1 VAFTISNLGG
11 EPIVPWQQVEWLDDV
26 SAWIS
31 ARAELTGRP
40 EPHSRHTKPWSVLFR
55 APTAN
60 GLLWF
65 KEVCPALAFEPA
77 LTEAL
82 ARRVPDCTPELFA
95 LEGRRMLIRDA
106 GEPLTTLHDP
116 ASQGWLDVVARYAE
130 LQIEL
135 APVAAELP
143 APDSRPDKLVSR
155 FGERVRELVEVLG
168 DVVPLSLAHLGM
180 QHKHVH
186 VRDGR
191 LVFLDW
197 ADAAI
202 AHPFC
207 GLSETFHVLVNR
219 HGAEAGGPEVL
230 RARDAYLEPWTTFA
244 PAGEL
249 RRIFA
254 AGNVLGKLCQVAGWE
269 RKLATMPVAVQEQY
283 AHKPEKW
290 LRSFEGALHAPEK
303 LGAWATDLA

>member
-1 VAFTISNLGG
+1 VDGATI
-11 EPIVPWQQVEWLDDV
+11 PWQRLGWLDDV
-26 SAWIS
+26 TDWIS
-31 ARAELTGRP
+31 ARVELTGSL
-40 EPHSRHTKPWSVLFR
+40 ELHSRHTKPWSVLAR
-55 APTAN
+55 VPAAS

-82 ARRVPDCTPELFA
+82 ARRAPDCTPELFA
-95 LEGRRMLIRDA
+95 VEGSRMLIRDA
-106 GEPLTTLHDP
+106 GEPLSGLHDP

-130 LQIEL
+130 LQIDL
-135 APVAAELP
+135 GPVAAELP
-143 APDSRPDKLVSR
+143 APDSRPEQLASR
-155 FGERVRELVEVLG
+155 FGERLRPLVEVLG
-168 DVVPLSLAHLGM
+168 DVIPLSLAHLGL

-207 GLSETFHVLVNR
+207 GLVETFHVLVHR
-219 HGAEAGGPEVL
+219 HGAQAGGAEVL
-230 RARDAYLEPWTTFA
+230 RVRDAYLEPWTTFA
-244 PAGEL
+244 AVGEL

-254 AGNVLGKLCQVAGWE
+254 AANALGCLCCVSGWE
-269 RKLATMPVAVQEQY
+269 RKLASMPAAVQERY
-283 AHKPEKW
+283 GHKLDKG
-290 LRSFEGALHAPEK
+290 LRSFEAALHAPDM
-303 LGAWATDLA
+303 LGAWAGADTC